1 MDETIEALGMFDFGR
16 VEHAGDGNPQRCS
29 YVTRS
34 GEGGPR
40 CHCHRRCECDK
51 EFAVACEASLLLV
64 TLARECPPRPTWGK
78 EGCGHRVEIMADMA
92 V

>member
-51 EFAVACEASLLLV
+51 EFAVKLHFSWSLWRANVL
-64 TLARECPPRPTWGK
+64 PG
-78 EGCGHRVEIMADMA
+78 GCGHRVEIMADMA